1 MFEEVKKVLIKQ
13 LKLKDVQVLPESR
26 FKEDLGAD
34 SIDTLQLLMT
44 IEEDYGIMIP
54 DEKLS
59 SFVTVQDIVDYLERQ
74 KDNVKRTL

>member
-1 MFEEVKKVLIKQ
+1 MFEEVKAVLIKQ

-44 IEEDYGIMIP
+44 IEEDYGIVIP
-54 DEKLS
+54 DEKLAA
-59 SFVTVQDIVDYLERQ
+59 FVTVQDIVDYLEKQ
-74 KDNVKRTL
+74 KKND

>member
-59 SFVTVQDIVDYLERQ
+59 SFVTVQDIVDYLERR

>member
-74 KDNVKRTL
+74 KDNV